1 MYAEYVKRV
10 NEDESKENNKKRR
23 LCETTTGCADC
34 EQQEQPLKSHAKG
47 ADHEA
52 EDIDNLNEND
62 NERENE
68 DESKE
73 NNKKR
78 RLCETTTGCA
88 DCEQQEQ
95 PLKSH
100 AKGADHEAED
110 IDNLNENDNEA
121 RSTAFSA
128 IWRKQLPPS
137 NVRRIREAGERT

>member
-1 MYAEYVKRV
+1 MYAEYVK
-10 NEDESKENNKKRR
+10 
-23 LCETTTGCADC
+23 
-34 EQQEQPLKSHAKG
+34 
-47 ADHEA
+47 
-52 EDIDNLNEND
+52 
-62 NERENE
+62 RENE

-121 RSTAFSA
+121 RSTAFFCNLEETTSPHLMYA
-128 IWRKQLPPS
+128 EYVKRENEDESKE
-137 NVRRIREAGERT
+137 NNKKRRLCETTTGCADCEQ